1 MNQTPRIIK
10 RTCCVCRGRSAWVRQ
25 DYDTHLSDYIDL
37 EMPICEECRKKEEQT
52 IEETEM

>member
-10 RTCCVCRGRSAWVRQ
+10 RTCCVCRGRSVWVRQ

-37 EMPICEECRKKEEQT
+37 EMPICGECRKKEGQT